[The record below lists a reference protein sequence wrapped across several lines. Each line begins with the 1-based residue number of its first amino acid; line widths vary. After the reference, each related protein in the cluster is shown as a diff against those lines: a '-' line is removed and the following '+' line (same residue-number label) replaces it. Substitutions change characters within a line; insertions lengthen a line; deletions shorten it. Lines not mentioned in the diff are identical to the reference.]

1 LAFKQKSDI
10 VRTLERMAV
19 RKDVLNQSHLAEA
32 ISLVVWNPETGKV
45 NPDLPDSKS
54 ILRIEKFSEV
64 TPFQKVSPLN
74 PQSPFC
80 GLKNFQ
86 TCFIR
91 IT

>member
-1 LAFKQKSDI
+1 MAFKQKSDI

-54 ILRIEKFSEV
+54 ILRIEKFSDLLYPHYLNRYKGLPPHDETSSEEEEV
-64 TPFQKVSPLN
+64 
-74 PQSPFC
+74 
-80 GLKNFQ
+80 
-86 TCFIR
+86 
-91 IT
+91 